1 LPAVIVAPVPWL
13 GRIKDSMNAAR
24 GAGIVFERCV
34 FVDVMDEGWNDGSGT
49 TEPGQGAAL
58 PVDART

>member
-1 LPAVIVAPVPWL
+1 MAC
-13 GRIKDSMNAAR
+13 RIKDSMNAAR
-24 GAGIVFERCV
+24 GAGGIVFERCV